1 VTSFLFHLRRVV
13 LTAALVAACSSFAFA
28 DSITGIVTNKT
39 TNKPSAGDDVVLIR
53 LAQGMQ
59 EAARTKTDAK
69 GHFTLEVPNG
79 DSGMHLVRVTHDKAN
94 YFRPAPPGTQSV
106 EVEVFNAAAKVN
118 GVSSEADVMRIQTDE
133 SGKALRV
140 IENFFVKNES
150 NPPLTQFSDRP
161 FEFYLP
167 EGAVVEGSAA
177 LAPGGMPVQASPVP
191 LGDANHYA
199 FIFPIRPGETRFQ
212 LSYRLPYSGSLK
224 FAPRVMMPT
233 DTIAIMMPKSM
244 TFKPGPSAPY
254 TPVTEETTAQTY
266 VARNAQPSQALDFM
280 VSGTGQMPRDTGA
293 AATAGGGG
301 AAGAAAP
308 AEAGGAASSAAGDT
322 RPGGGLGTP
331 LDPEGTNDP
340 WAKYKWWILG
350 GLGLAMA
357 VGAGMLLKNAPAQA
371 VAVSGAGGFAAGPV
385 MTGPVGTGPDSLL
398 TAMKEELFALET
410 DRLQGRLSESEYLE
424 QKAALEVVLRRAL
437 LRGDRAADTS
447 NVAAPVV

>member
-1 VTSFLFHLRRVV
+1 VTFFSSSLRRVV
-13 LTAALVAACSSFAFA
+13 LAAGVVAAFSGLAFA

-39 TNKPSAGDDVVLIR
+39 TNKPSGGDDVVLIR

-59 EAARTKTDAK
+59 ESTRTKTDAK
-69 GHFTLEVPNG
+69 GHFTLEIPNG
-79 DSGMHLVRVTHDKAN
+79 DNGLHLVRVTHDKAN

-106 EVEVFNAAAKVN
+106 EVEVFNAAAKVK
-118 GVSSEADVMRIQTDE
+118 GVSSEADVMRLQTDE
-133 SGKALRV
+133 SGKALRI

-191 LGDANHYA
+191 LGEPNHYA

-212 LSYRLPYSGSLK
+212 ITYRLPYSGSLK

-254 TPVTEETTAQTY
+254 SPVTEETTAQTY
-266 VARNAQPSQALDFM
+266 VARSVQPSQALDFT

-293 AATAGGGG
+293 AAAAGGG
-301 AAGAAAP
+301 ATADASAPAGA
-308 AEAGGAASSAAGDT
+308 GGVASSAASDT
-322 RPGGGLGTP
+322 RPGGGLGVP

-357 VGAGMLLKNAPAQA
+357 VGAGIMLKNGPAQA
-371 VAVSGAGGFAAGPV
+371 GAPSGAGAFAPGPFV
-385 MTGPVGTGPDSLL
+385 TGSDSLL
-398 TAMKEELFALET
+398 AAMKEELFALET
-410 DRLQGRLSESEYLE
+410 DKLQGRLSESEYVE

-437 LRGDRAADTS
+437 LRGERAADAS
-447 NVAAPVV
+447 NVAGPVV

>member
-1 VTSFLFHLRRVV
+1 M
-13 LTAALVAACSSFAFA
+13 VAAFSGFALA

-39 TNKPSAGDDVVLIR
+39 TNKPSGGDDVVLIR

-59 EAARTKTDAK
+59 EASRTKTDAK
-69 GHFTLEVPNG
+69 GRFTLEIPNG

-106 EVEVFNAAAKVN
+106 EVEVFNAAAKVK
-118 GVSSEADVMRIQTDE
+118 GVSSEADVMRLQTDE
-133 SGKALRV
+133 SGKALRI

-191 LGDANHYA
+191 LVEPNHYA

-212 LSYRLPYSGSLK
+212 ITYRLPYSGSLK

-233 DTIAIMMPKSM
+233 DTVAIMMPKSM

-266 VARNAQPSQALDFM
+266 VARNAQPSQALDFT
-280 VSGTGQMPRDTGA
+280 VSGTGQMPPDSGG
-293 AATAGGGG
+293 AATAGGA
-301 AAGAAAP
+301 AAGASAP
-308 AEAGGAASSAAGDT
+308 AGAGGASSAASDT
-322 RPGGGLGTP
+322 RPGGGLGVP

-357 VGAGMLLKNAPAQA
+357 VGAGMLLKGGPARA
-371 VAVSGAGGFAAGPV
+371 VSPSGAGGFAAGPV
-385 MTGPVGTGPDSLL
+385 TTGSDSLL
-398 TAMKEELFALET
+398 AAMKEELFALET
-410 DRLQGRLSESEYLE
+410 DKLQGRLSESEYLE

-437 LRGDRAADTS
+437 LRGERGADAS
-447 NVAAPVV
+447 NVAGPVV